1 MRIDENVTMRPPLS
15 ARIPGVQDPRAGHH
29 YVRWGPER
37 LLGVVEERAHSVRV
51 RHVLLDGHGTEPPR
65 GELCDELVGLGQVER
80 VVDHDAR
87 TEGGEVSSLP

>member
-51 RHVLLDGHGTEPPR
+51 RHVLLDGHG
-65 GELCDELVGLGQVER
+65 QVER